1 MNEKYEDNVN
11 YLTIF
16 LKEFSFRVENIIKL
30 DYDWINLNVM
40 S

>member
-1 MNEKYEDNVN
+1 MNEKYRPKDNVN

-30 DYDWINLNVM
+30 DYD
-40 S
+40 